1 MAVSMNP
8 FTLRSFYFCWLFWG
22 IGLLAGLPDVQ
33 LFSQKAPRFRADV
46 DQVVLYASVY
56 NTEGQLVSDLKQ
68 EDFLVTENGTLQ
80 QVTYFGLDDIPATVG
95 IVMDNSGSMR
105 DKKDRVDKATDLF
118 LDLNNPENELF
129 LMSFNSESRL
139 DEDFTQDVDDIR
151 DALYNQM
158 VSGGT
163 ALYDAISLAV
173 EHAHEGSEPKR
184 VVVVFTD
191 GEDKNSYYTID
202 EVVQQVEEADI
213 LVFIIAFLAQQE
225 SEKSGFFGVLK
236 KIKKETVSKSVID
249 VAEATGGK
257 AYFPN
262 DTKELQQVF
271 EEIAYELRNQYRLS
285 YISNVT
291 EELREDGWRS
301 VRVNIKKARER
312 GLRIRA
318 RRGYYIQKAEATTSN

>member
-1 MAVSMNP
+1 MTA
-8 FTLRSFYFCWLFWG
+8 FTLRWFYFYW
-22 IGLLAGLPDVQ
+22 LLAMVVMPTELSDVQ
-33 LFSQKAPRFRADV
+33 LFAQKIPRFHADV

-56 NTEGQLVSDLKQ
+56 NTKGQLVSDLNR
-68 EDFLVTENGTLQ
+68 EDFLVTENGINQT
-80 QVTYFGLDDIPATVG
+80 VTYFGLDDIPATVG

-118 LDLNNPENELF
+118 LNLNNPQNELF

-173 EHAHEGSEPKR
+173 EHAHEGSELKR

-191 GEDKNSYYTID
+191 GEDKDSYYTID
-202 EVVQQVEEADI
+202 ELIQQVEEADV
-213 LVFIIAFLAQQE
+213 LVFIIAFLAE
-225 SEKSGFFGVLK
+225 RNSENSGFFGILK
-236 KIKKETVSKSVID
+236 KFKKETVSKSVID

-262 DTKELQQVF
+262 DAKELQQVF

-291 EELREDGWRS
+291 EEIKGDGWRN
-301 VRVNIKKARER
+301 VRVKVNKARER

-318 RRGYYIQKAEATTSN
+318 RRGYYIRRAEATTSN

>member
-1 MAVSMNP
+1 MTP
-8 FTLRSFYFCWLFWG
+8 YILRSSYFCWLLVMT
-22 IGLLAGLPDVQ
+22 ISSTGLPDVQ
-33 LFSQKAPRFRADV
+33 LFAQTIPRFRADV

-56 NTEGQLVSDLKQ
+56 NTKGQLVSDLNQ
-68 EDFLVTENGTLQ
+68 EDFLVTENGIPQ

-118 LDLNNPENELF
+118 LNLNNPQNELF
-129 LMSFNSESRL
+129 LMSFNSASRL
-139 DEDFTQDVDDIR
+139 DEDFTQDIDDIR

-191 GEDKNSYYTID
+191 GEDKDSYYTID
-202 EVVQQVEEADI
+202 EVVQQVEEADV
-213 LVFIIAFLAQQE
+213 LVFIIAFLAERE
-225 SEKSGFFGVLK
+225 SENNGFFGMLK
-236 KIKKETVSKSVID
+236 KFKKETVSKSVID

-262 DTKELQQVF
+262 DAKELQKVF
-271 EEIAYELRNQYRLS
+271 EEIAYELRNQYKLS

-291 EELREDGWRS
+291 EESRGDGWRS
-301 VRVNIKKARER
+301 VRVKVNKARER

-318 RRGYYIQKAEATTSN
+318 RRGYYIRGTEATTSN

>member
-1 MAVSMNP
+1 MNP

>member
-1 MAVSMNP
+1 MTP
-8 FTLRSFYFCWLFWG
+8 YILRSFYFCWLLVMT
-22 IGLLAGLPDVQ
+22 ISSTGLPDVQ
-33 LFSQKAPRFRADV
+33 LFAQTIPRFRADV

-56 NTEGQLVSDLKQ
+56 NTKGQLVSDLNQ
-68 EDFLVTENGTLQ
+68 EDFLVTENGTPQ

-118 LDLNNPENELF
+118 LNLNNPQNELF
-129 LMSFNSESRL
+129 LMSFNSASRL
-139 DEDFTQDVDDIR
+139 DEDFTQDIDDIR

-191 GEDKNSYYTID
+191 GEDKDSYYTID
-202 EVVQQVEEADI
+202 EVVQQVEEADV
-213 LVFIIAFLAQQE
+213 LVFIIAFLAERE
-225 SEKSGFFGVLK
+225 SENNGFFGMLK
-236 KIKKETVSKSVID
+236 KFKKETVSKSVID

-262 DTKELQQVF
+262 DAKELQKVF
-271 EEIAYELRNQYRLS
+271 EEIAYELRNQYKLS

-291 EELREDGWRS
+291 EESRGDGWRS
-301 VRVNIKKARER
+301 VRVKVNKARER

-318 RRGYYIQKAEATTSN
+318 RRGYYIRGTEATTSN

>member
-1 MAVSMNP
+1 MNP
-8 FTLRSFYFCWLFWG
+8 FTLRSFYFCWFFWG

-33 LFSQKAPRFRADV
+33 LFAQKAPRFRADV

-236 KIKKETVSKSVID
+236 KFKKETVSKSVID

>member
-1 MAVSMNP
+1 MGNV
-8 FTLRSFYFCWLFWG
+8 G
-22 IGLLAGLPDVQ
+22 
-33 LFSQKAPRFRADV
+33 
-46 DQVVLYASVY
+46 
-56 NTEGQLVSDLKQ
+56 LKQ

-236 KIKKETVSKSVID
+236 KFKKETVSKSVID